1 MKIAGFTIIKN
12 AVLNDYPVAEAIASI
27 LPMVDEMIVLIGD
40 SRDETEQLIK
50 NIQSDKIKI
59 HHSVWDTTTY
69 TNGSVLAAE
78 TNKAFDLISADV
90 DWAFYIQADEAVHEQ
105 YYASILQA
113 CQQYKDDLKVE
124 GLLFNYL
131 HFYGT
136 YDYVGDSRKWYSK
149 EVRIIRNDKIIRS
162 FRDAQGFRVGNR
174 KLNVKQLNAF
184 IYHYGWVRSPET
196 ILAKNIHVRDVWHSG
211 NELVNIDPALLT
223 HNFEDFDSLDLFKGT
238 HPKVWQK
245 RIKQKNWNYKL
256 DTTKKHFSLKNKL
269 LYYIEKL
276 TGKRLFSFT
285 NYKILR

>member
-12 AVLNDYPVAEAIASI
+12 GVLNDYPVAEAIASV
-27 LPMVDEMIVLIGD
+27 LPLVDEMIVLIGEGK
-40 SRDETEQLIK
+40 DETEQMIK

-59 HHSVWDTTTY
+59 HHSVWDTVTY
-69 TNGSVLAAE
+69 TNGTVLAAE
-78 TNKAFDLISADV
+78 TNKAFDLISPGA
-90 DWAFYIQADEAVHEQ
+90 DWAFYIQADEAVHEK
-105 YYASILQA
+105 YYASILKA
-113 CQQYKDDLKVE
+113 CQLYKDDFKIE

-149 EVRIIRNDKIIRS
+149 EVRIIRNDKNIRS

-174 KLNVKQLNAF
+174 KLNVKQVGAF

-211 NELVNIDPALLT
+211 DELVNINPAALT
-223 HNFEDFDSLDLFKGT
+223 HDFEDFDSLELFKGT
-238 HPKVWQK
+238 HPKVWQN
-245 RIKQKNWNYKL
+245 RITGKNWNYKM
-256 DTTKKHFSLKNKL
+256 DISKKRFSIKNRL
-269 LYYIEKL
+269 LYYVEKL

>member
-12 AVLNDYPVAEAIASI
+12 AMLNDYPVAEAIVSI
-27 LPMVDEMIVLIGD
+27 LPLVDEMIVLIGD
-40 SRDETEQLIK
+40 CKDETAQLIK

-59 HHSVWDTTTY
+59 HHSVWDTVNY
-69 TNGSVLAAE
+69 TNGTVLAAE
-78 TNKAFDLISADV
+78 TNKAFDLISPDA

-105 YYASILQA
+105 YYAAILEA
-113 CQQYKDDLKVE
+113 CQQYKNDLKVE

-149 EVRIIRNDKIIRS
+149 EVRIIRNDKNIRS

-174 KLNVKQLNAF
+174 KLNVKQVDAF
-184 IYHYGWVRSPET
+184 IYHYGWVRSPEA
-196 ILAKNIHVRDVWHSG
+196 IHAKNIHVKEVWHSRD
-211 NELVNIDPALLT
+211 ELVNVNNATLT
-223 HNFEDFDSLDLFKGT
+223 HDFEEFDSLELFKGT
-238 HPKVWQK
+238 HPKVWQN
-245 RIKQKNWNYKL
+245 RIAAKNWNYKL
-256 DTTKKHFSLKNKL
+256 DITKKRFSFKNKL

-285 NYKILR
+285 NYKIIR